1 MSPTP
6 SLGDIHLI
14 SDMKGVVLLIAS
26 RLSVKLLNHLRK
38 VHLGLFQNEH
48 MIVVASQIWP
58 VFRLMDSLFSSKQ
71 CTDSAAPGHSLL
83 ELKTKIIV
91 KVKDSIGNY
100 F

>member
-1 MSPTP
+1 MSPAP
-6 SLGDIHLI
+6 FLQDIHLV
-14 SDMKGVVLLIAS
+14 SDTKGVVLLIAL

-38 VHLGLFQNEH
+38 ARPGLFRNEH
-48 MIVVASQIWP
+48 MTVTSQNWP
-58 VFRLMDSLFSSKQ
+58 MFRLMDSLFSSKQ

>member
-1 MSPTP
+1 MSPAP
-6 SLGDIHLI
+6 FLQDIHLV
-14 SDMKGVVLLIAS
+14 SDTKGVVLLIAL
-26 RLSVKLLNHLRK
+26 RLSVKLFNHLRK
-38 VHLGLFQNEH
+38 ARPGLFRNEH
-48 MIVVASQIWP
+48 MMVTSQNRAM
-58 VFRLMDSLFSSKQ
+58 FRLMDSLFSSKQ

>member
-1 MSPTP
+1 MSPAP
-6 SLGDIHLI
+6 FLEDVHLV
-14 SDMKGVVLLIAS
+14 SDPKGVVLLIAL
-26 RLSVKLLNHLRK
+26 RLSVKLLNHPRK
-38 VHLGLFQNEH
+38 VCPGLFRNEH
-48 MIVVASQIWP
+48 MMVTSQNWP

-71 CTDSAAPGHSLL
+71 CTDSAAPGHSHL